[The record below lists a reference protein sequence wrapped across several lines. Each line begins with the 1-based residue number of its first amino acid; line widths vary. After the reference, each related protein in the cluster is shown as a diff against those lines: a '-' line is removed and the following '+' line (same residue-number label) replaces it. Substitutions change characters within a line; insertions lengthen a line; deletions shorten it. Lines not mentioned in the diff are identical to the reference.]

1 MNIAVLANYK
11 SLDYQILLLKVKSL
25 FPEDLVL
32 DLSRHTGNDWKKSDL
47 NRISDISN
55 SSLVIVCQNWQ
66 AHVDVIHDLTEAQ
79 RGKKDIF
86 IEFEGR
92 FVPLTQQTARV
103 W

>member
-32 DLSRHTGNDWKKSDL
+32 DLSRHTGNDWKKSDQ

-79 RGKKDIF
+79 KRKKDIY
-86 IEFEGR
+86 IEFDGR
-92 FVPLTQQTARV
+92 FVPLTHQTARV